1 MEQSVAWCWHGPP
14 YGRWSFW
21 SLPYKY
27 MVFTGEQL
35 NIFKAKSTVD
45 GRNTIKYSIFEIRIH
60 DALAR
65 ADNYYLRSFL
75 IYLELNHPRLCE
87 LDTEVSSMRC
97 PILWINSWIM
107 LPIHDADFG
116 TNLHGTLCNAS

>member
-1 MEQSVAWCWHGPP
+1 MEIRRPRLQPPVPPP
-14 YGRWSFW
+14 YFGDA
-21 SLPYKY
+21 
-27 MVFTGEQL
+27 VFRTTPTAAAAYLQS
-35 NIFKAKSTVD
+35 KPTWYAAS
-45 GRNTIKYSIFEIRIH
+45 RIH

-75 IYLELNHPRLCE
+75 IYLELNHPRPCE
-87 LDTEVSSMRC
+87 LDTGVSSMRC

-107 LPIHDADFG
+107 LPIHDADF